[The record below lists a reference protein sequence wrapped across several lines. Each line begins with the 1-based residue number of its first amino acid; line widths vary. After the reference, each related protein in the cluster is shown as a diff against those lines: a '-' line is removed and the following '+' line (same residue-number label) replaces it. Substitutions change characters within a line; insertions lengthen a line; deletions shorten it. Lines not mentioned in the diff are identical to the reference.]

1 MLLMRIPVHYDG
13 VRVCLDEEVS
23 LRPNVR
29 LIVTV
34 LENSD
39 AERVDFLRLA
49 ASKLAAAYADDEVEY
64 SVAGLRHD
72 RCPGL

>member
-1 MLLMRIPVHYDG
+1 MSIPAHYDG

-34 LENSD
+34 LEDSD
-39 AERVDFLRLA
+39 AEREDFLRLA
-49 ASKLAAAYADDEVEY
+49 ANRLAAAYADDEVEY
-64 SVAGLRHD
+64 SVTDLRQ
-72 RCPGL
+72 

>member
-1 MLLMRIPVHYDG
+1 MPLMSIPAHYDG

-34 LENSD
+34 LEDSD
-39 AERVDFLRLA
+39 ADREDFLRLA
-49 ASKLAAAYADDEVEY
+49 ASNLATAYADDEVEY
-64 SVAGLRHD
+64 SVADLR
-72 RCPGL
+72 P

>member
-1 MLLMRIPVHYDG
+1 MPLMSIPAHYDG

-34 LENSD
+34 LEDSD
-39 AERVDFLRLA
+39 AEREDFLRLSA
-49 ASKLAAAYADDEVEY
+49 NKLVAAYADDEVEY
-64 SVAGLRHD
+64 SVADLRQ
-72 RCPGL
+72 